1 MKVIASLFLI
11 VILIVFSVEVYFLLK
26 EKNQLQNKLNEL
38 NSRLDLLQAE
48 NNQLRS
54 DLDYFSYPENLEKEL
69 RSRFNYKKPQE
80 KMIIITP

>member
-1 MKVIASLFLI
+1 MKVIVSLFLI